1 MTSQNLCEQPDE
13 PVRAQILVAD
23 AHRGKYVD
31 ANRAVL
37 ISWGISVQEDF
48 LTNEIVC

>member
-1 MTSQNLCEQPDE
+1 MTSQKPCKQPDE

-23 AHRGKYVD
+23 AHRGKHVD

-37 ISWGISVQEDF
+37 ISWEIFAQENF
-48 LTNEIVC
+48 LTNEIVH